1 MTCFVAFLLIA
12 GPPRP
17 FQFKGGRG
25 GKSDLLARL
34 QHFRA
39 PVAVVIVRASGQQ
52 AEFSAIV
59 PSELWVRLA
68 LGASARIAEKCSAT
82 LEASDDI

>member
-1 MTCFVAFLLIA
+1 LLVW
-12 GPPRP
+12 GLVSFNSR
-17 FQFKGGRG
+17 GGRG
-25 GKSDLLARL
+25 GKRDLLARL
-34 QHFRA
+34 QHF
-39 PVAVVIVRASGQQ
+39 VVLSLWSSSGFLYSGQQ

>member
-1 MTCFVAFLLIA
+1 MTCLLGCNIFVPLSPWSSS
-12 GPPRP
+12 GPPY
-17 FQFKGGRG
+17 
-25 GKSDLLARL
+25 
-34 QHFRA
+34 
-39 PVAVVIVRASGQQ
+39 SGQQ

-59 PSELWVRLA
+59 PSEQWVRLA

>member
-1 MTCFVAFLLIA
+1 MTCLLGCNIFVPLSPWSSS
-12 GPPRP
+12 GPPY
-17 FQFKGGRG
+17 
-25 GKSDLLARL
+25 
-34 QHFRA
+34 
-39 PVAVVIVRASGQQ
+39 SGQQ